1 METSIKILHLED
13 NPNDAQ
19 LVQSVLKK
27 ANLKFEYFFADN
39 KADYILQL
47 QDHKID
53 IILSDYNLPDYSGN
67 GALLFAKD
75 NYPNVPFVFVSGTIG
90 EDAAIESML
99 HGATDYVLKN
109 KIGRLVP
116 AIQRSIKDWQEHKAR
131 MVAEQELEKKSRA
144 LEQSPNSVVIT
155 DTNGIIEYVNPA
167 TVKLSG
173 YTREE
178 LIGKNHKI
186 LNYTE
191 NAEEVALPVW
201 KKVSAGKVWHG
212 EFYNRKKFGER
223 YWEAVSI
230 APVLDNNG
238 TITNY
243 VTIKE
248 DITDRKQ
255 MTQDLIAAKEK
266 AEGNER
272 LKTAFLHNIS
282 HEIRTPLN
290 AIVGFS
296 EFLND
301 PDLGAE
307 NRKNYTEIICKNS
320 EKLLTIISD
329 IVNLSTIEAGQE
341 KVNEAELNLNFMLK
355 LLHEK
360 FVGEARNNNLTLNI
374 KPFLPY
380 EARIVSDEA
389 KLMLVLTNLISNALK
404 YTKEGEVTF
413 GYVIKANELEFFVED
428 TGIGIA
434 PEMHKEIFKRFRQV
448 GTTITSQCGG
458 IGLGLA
464 ISKAYIELLGG
475 KMWVV
480 SGLNQ
485 GSTFYFT
492 IPYIKA
498 ISNISSDRKS
508 HNASQIKMEE
518 PKTILVAEDEDSNF
532 QLVQALLNNID
543 IRIVRAITGNEAV
556 ATCKSK
562 HVDVVLM
569 DIMMPEMDGYEAIKQ
584 IRELMPTLP
593 IIAQTAYASTTD
605 MHKAMACGCTDFISK
620 PFSRD
625 LLISKVKEHL
635 YKK

>member
-1 METSIKILHLED
+1 METAIKILHLED

-39 KADYILQL
+39 EADYILQL

-53 IILSDYNLPDYSGN
+53 IILSDYNLPGYSGK
-67 GALLFAKD
+67 GALLFAKN
-75 NYPNVPFVFVSGTIG
+75 NYPNIPFVFVSGTIG

-99 HGATDYVLKN
+99 QGATDYVLKN
-109 KIGRLVP
+109 KIGRLLP
-116 AIQRSIKDWQEHKAR
+116 AIQRSIKDLQEHKAR
-131 MVAEQELEKKSRA
+131 MVAEKELEKKSRA

-167 TVKLSG
+167 AVKLSG
-173 YTREE
+173 FTRDD

-186 LNYTE
+186 LNYVE
-191 NAEEVALPVW
+191 NSEESALPVW
-201 KKVSAGKVWHG
+201 EKVNAGKVWYG
-212 EFYNRKKFGER
+212 EIYNRKKLGEH

-230 APVLDNNG
+230 APVMDNNNK
-238 TITNY
+238 ITHY

-255 MTQDLIAAKEK
+255 MTRDLIAAKER
-266 AEGNER
+266 AEVNDR

-301 PDLGAE
+301 PDLGAD
-307 NRKNYTEIICKNS
+307 NRKHYTEIICQNS
-320 EKLLTIISD
+320 DKLLTIISD
-329 IVNLSTIEAGQE
+329 IVNLSTIEAGEE
-341 KVNEAELNLNFMLK
+341 KVNEAEFNLNYMLN

-360 FVGEARNNNLTLNI
+360 FIDEARNKNITLNI

-380 EARIVSDEA
+380 ETRIVSDEA
-389 KLMLVLTNLISNALK
+389 KLSQVLTNLISNALK
-404 YTKEGEVTF
+404 FTKQGEVTF
-413 GYVIKANELEFFVED
+413 GYVIKAKELEFFVED
-428 TGIGIA
+428 SGIGIA
-434 PEMHKEIFKRFRQV
+434 PEMHKEIFKRFRQA

-480 SGLNQ
+480 SALNQ

-498 ISNISSDRKS
+498 KRNISSERKS
-508 HNASQIKMEE
+508 HKGSRTEIEE
-518 PKTILVAEDEDSNF
+518 PKTVLVAEDEDSNF
-532 QLVQALLNNID
+532 ELVQALLNKMNIH
-543 IRIVRAITGNEAV
+543 IVRAITGHEAV

-569 DIMMPEMDGYEAIKQ
+569 DIKMPEMDGYEAIRQ
-584 IRELMPTLP
+584 IRKLMPTLP
-593 IIAQTAYASTTD
+593 IIAQTAYASSAD
-605 MHKAMACGCTDFISK
+605 MNKAMTCGCTDFISK
-620 PFSRD
+620 PFCRD
-625 LLISKVKEHL
+625 LFISKVKEHL
-635 YKK
+635 YMK